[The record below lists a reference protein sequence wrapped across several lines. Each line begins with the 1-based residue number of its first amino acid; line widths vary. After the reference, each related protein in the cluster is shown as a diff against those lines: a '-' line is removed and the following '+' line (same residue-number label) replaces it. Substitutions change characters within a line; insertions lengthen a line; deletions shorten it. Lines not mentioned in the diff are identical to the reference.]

1 MRRILTIVL
10 MTTAL
15 MAGAAAPVAIAEN
28 PYPDVIPLP
37 DGFFP
42 EGIAVGN
49 GHTYYTGSLTDGSI
63 WTGDLRTG
71 EGSVLVPG
79 SPGRLAVGMDFDE
92 SSGHLFVAGGFGGT
106 LTVYD
111 TSDGSTVAEVAL
123 PGAFVNDVIVS
134 GRTAYVTDSFVPQ
147 FFAVS
152 LDNRGVPTGS
162 YATLPLTGD
171 FGFVPGEFNA
181 NGIEATQ
188 DGSTLIVVSA
198 FLGELYRVDPATGV
212 ATLIDLGGAVVNGD
226 GLVLLGKTL
235 YAVEGGKNQ
244 ITEISL
250 APDLSSGEVTAALT
264 NPAFDVPTTAARFG
278 NSLYA
283 VNARFSTPP
292 LPTTEYQVVR
302 VTR

>member
-1 MRRILTIVL
+1 MRRQLSVVL

-15 MAGAAAPVAIAEN
+15 LVGAAAPLAIAED

-49 GHTYYTGSLTDGSI
+49 GHTYYTGSLIDGAI

-79 SPGRLAVGMDFDE
+79 SPGRLAVGMDFDK
-92 SSGHLFVAGGFGGT
+92 SSGHLFVAGGPGGG

-111 TSDGSTVAEVAL
+111 TSDGSTVGEVAL
-123 PGAFVNDVIVS
+123 PGAFLNDVIIS

-147 FFAVS
+147 FFAVD
-152 LDNRGVPTGS
+152 LDNRGNPTGS
-162 YATLPLTGD
+162 FTTLPLGGD

-181 NGIEATQ
+181 NGIEATK
-188 DGSTLIVVSA
+188 DGSALIIVNA
-198 FLGELYRVDPATGV
+198 FLGELYRVDPATGD
-212 ATLIDLGGAVVNGD
+212 ATSIGLGGSVVNGD
-226 GLVLLGKTL
+226 GLVLAGRTL

-244 ITEISL
+244 ITEIRL
-250 APDLSSGEVTAALT
+250 APDLSSGRVTDAIT
-264 NPAFDVPTTAARFG
+264 SPAFDVPTTAARFG

>member
-1 MRRILTIVL
+1 MRRSLSIVL
-10 MTTAL
+10 MTAAL
-15 MAGAAAPVAIAEN
+15 LAGGAAPMAIADT

-37 DGFFP
+37 NGFFP

-49 GHTYYTGSLTDGSI
+49 GHTYYTGSLADGAI

-79 SPGRLAVGMDFDE
+79 TPGRLAVGMDFDN
-92 SSGHLFVAGGFGGT
+92 SSGNLFVAGGPGGT
-106 LTVYD
+106 LSVYD

-123 PGAFVNDVIVS
+123 PGAFLNDVIVS
-134 GRTAYVTDSFVPQ
+134 GRTAYVTDSFLPQ
-147 FFAVS
+147 FFAVD
-152 LDNRGVPTGS
+152 LDNRGTPTGS
-162 YATLPLTGD
+162 YATLPLGGD
-171 FGFVPGEFNA
+171 FGFVPGQFNA

-188 DGSTLIVVSA
+188 DGSALIIVNA
-198 FLGELYRVDPATGV
+198 FLGELYRVDPASGD
-212 ATLIDLGGAVVNGD
+212 ASLIDLGGSVVNGD
-226 GLVLLGKTL
+226 GLVLAGRTL

-244 ITEISL
+244 ITEIRL
-250 APDLSSGEVTAALT
+250 APDLSSGQVTEAIT
-264 NPAFDVPTTAARFG
+264 SPAFDVPTTAARFG